1 MMQDIT
7 NTLICD
13 IIGYSSNKYTEYEI
27 SCSYPLTN
35 YKWTVKRRYNEFY
48 ALNKELTPFGL
59 ELKFPP
65 KKTFGNKKLSFIEE
79 RKEGLQAFLDKI
91 TVHPLIYCSEPV
103 MTFLKPPELPTAADI
118 LPYSLMPLR
127 TSKNLTLA
135 GSVPKASWRFC
146 KLYAHVNADDNRKV
160 YSWMMYGPDHQ
171 EYSSIVPEILT
182 FLQKQQCPYICKHS
196 IAFPDQRGIGI
207 VRNQWINGSLR
218 DQMYRKPAFGTFW
231 EKYGMDNEAYV
242 LNNVNIKTIAR
253 QILEALVFLNCLT
266 FPFVDI
272 HCGNIIVTEAEAQ
285 LSDVEFTLCGQS
297 SFNRPAMIRSEH
309 VKSIEDMMVFNFGQ
323 FIYEM
328 AAGTLVFPDHC
339 THEAIIKLK
348 PQYHEILREIF
359 CPNEKMPS
367 LTELRNH
374 NFFENVAVAMNPKQN
389 IIIPGALKAYLDKL
403 STAIT
408 KRFEKEKSA
417 YFEHQRNEYIEE
429 LLHSDGERSRRRD
442 LVLAKLRMRVE
453 T

>member
-1 MMQDIT
+1 MQDIT

-27 SCSYPLTN
+27 SCSYPLTS
-35 YKWTVKRRYNEFY
+35 YKWIVKRRYNDFY
-48 ALNKELTPFGL
+48 ALNKEITPFGL

-65 KKTFGNKKLSFIEE
+65 KKTFGNKKLSFIQE

-103 MTFLKPPELPTAADI
+103 MTFLKPPDLPTAADI

-127 TSKNLTLA
+127 TSRTLTLA
-135 GSVPKASWRFC
+135 CSIPKASWRFC
-146 KLYAHVNADDNRKV
+146 KLYAHVNVEENRKV
-160 YSWMMYGPDHQ
+160 YSWMMFGPDNQ
-171 EYSSIVPEILT
+171 EYSSIVLEILS
-182 FLQKQQCPYICKHS
+182 FIQKQQCPYICKHS
-196 IAFPDQRGIGI
+196 IVFPDQRGIGV

-242 LNNVNIKTIAR
+242 LNIVNVKTIAR
-253 QILEALVFLNCLT
+253 QILEALVFLNCLSI
-266 FPFVDI
+266 PFGMFDI
-272 HCGNIIVTEAEAQ
+272 HCGNITVTEAEAQ
-285 LSDVEFTLCGQS
+285 LSDVEF
-297 SFNRPAMIRSEH
+297 EY

-339 THEAIIKLK
+339 THEAIVKLK
-348 PQYHEILREIF
+348 SNYHEILRDIF
-359 CPNEKMPS
+359 CPKEKMPS
-367 LTELRNH
+367 LSELRNH
-374 NFFENVAVAMNPKQN
+374 SFFDNVAVAVHPQRN
-389 IIIPGALKAYLDKL
+389 ITIPGAFKAYLEKIS
-403 STAIT
+403 STLT
-408 KRFEKEKSA
+408 KRYEKEKAA
-417 YFEHQRNEYIEE
+417 YFEHQRKEHIEE
-429 LLHSDGERSRRRD
+429 LLHSDTERQRRRE
-442 LVLAKLRMRVE
+442 LVLAQLRMRVE